1 MWRHVGVTLARSS
14 GKIMG
19 LSSYAVPVWWE
30 TRHAFSLHTAF
41 IWRGLPFM
49 LKGSYPF
56 RQKGLTLF
64 RQKGCTPFRQ
74 KVLTPLGKRVVPL

>member
-30 TRHAFSLHTAF
+30 ARHAFSLHTAF

-64 RQKGCTPFRQ
+64 SQKVLTPFRQ
-74 KVLTPLGKRVVPL
+74 KGHTPLGKRFLPL

>member
-30 TRHAFSLHTAF
+30 TRHALSLHTAF

-64 RQKGCTPFRQ
+64 SQKVLTPFRQ
-74 KVLTPLGKRVVPL
+74 KGHTLLGKRVVPL